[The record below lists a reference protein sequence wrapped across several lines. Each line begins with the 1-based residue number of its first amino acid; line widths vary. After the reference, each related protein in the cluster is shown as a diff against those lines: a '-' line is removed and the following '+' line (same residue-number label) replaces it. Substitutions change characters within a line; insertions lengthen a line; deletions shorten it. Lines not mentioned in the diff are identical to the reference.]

1 MLLKFEIHILY
12 TMRVSRLCNK
22 SITLNS
28 IFLDSMCI
36 YIYIYIY
43 MYVCV
48 CVYNNEINSHNWS

>member
-1 MLLKFEIHILY
+1 MLLNFEIHILY

-28 IFLDSMCI
+28 IFLDSMYI
-36 YIYIYIY
+36 YIYIYVY

-48 CVYNNEINSHNWS
+48 CVCIIMK